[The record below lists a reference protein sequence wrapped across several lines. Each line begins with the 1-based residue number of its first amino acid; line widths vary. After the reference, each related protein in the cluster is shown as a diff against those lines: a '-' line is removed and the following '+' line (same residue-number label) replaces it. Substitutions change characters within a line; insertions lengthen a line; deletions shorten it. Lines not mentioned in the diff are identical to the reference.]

1 MHVIVCMKQV
11 PDPEGPRDSFF
22 INTQDMKVEPR
33 GIPPALS
40 LFDENALEAALRIK
54 DADKKNVKITVLSM
68 GKKVS
73 GAILLKAL
81 AAGADSAV
89 TVQGQG
95 LEMENQDSF
104 STARLLASAVEKM
117 GPYDLILTGRQS
129 ADSNAG
135 QTGILLAGLLGI
147 PAVGLAQKIIP
158 DSGQALIERVI
169 QGGCEKMK
177 APLPCLAVV
186 GNEAGELR
194 YPAMKE
200 RRLAKNKPV
209 REWSMDDMDLKES
222 RQKKV
227 VLRKLFA
234 PSARARQCRFITGST
249 LAEVLREDQILS

>member
-1 MHVIVCMKQV
+1 MHVIVCMKQA
-11 PDPEGPRDSFF
+11 PDPEGPRDAFF
-22 INTQDMKVEPR
+22 INTQDTRVEPR

-54 DADKKNVKITVLSM
+54 DADKENVKITVLCA

-73 GAILLKAL
+73 GAVLLKAL

-89 TVQGQG
+89 MVQGQG

-104 STARLLASAVEKM
+104 SSAGLLAAAVAKI
-117 GPYDLILTGRQS
+117 GPFDLILTGRQS

-135 QTGILLAGLLGI
+135 QTGILLAGLLGV
-147 PAVGLAQKIIP
+147 PAVSLAQKVSP
-158 DSGQALIERVI
+158 DKEHVLVERVI
-169 QGGCEKMK
+169 QGGCEKLK
-177 APLPCLAVV
+177 VPLPCLAVV

-209 REWSMDDMDLKES
+209 LDWSMEAMGLDVAPD
-222 RQKKV
+222 KKV

-234 PSARARQCRFITGST
+234 PTTRSRQCRFITGAM
-249 LAEVLREDQILS
+249 LAQVLREDQII